1 MTRQYSLA
9 VLMALVM
16 CSGCR
21 VGPTYKI
28 PAAPLPDAYK
38 EIATTE
44 PGSGWEVARPADQ
57 IPRGA
62 WWTVFADSTL
72 NGLEPQVAKANQSL
86 KVAEARYRQARSQIT
101 FERANLSPTVRTT
114 PLVAGERLSSN
125 RPYPSAAPN
134 DNVADIAVPVS
145 LDYEIDF
152 WGRVRR
158 SIDAARYETVA
169 TAADMQSA
177 LLSLQ
182 SELATDYFELRSA
195 DATARILS
203 EAVQR
208 YGEAVDITRHRF
220 DEGLA
225 PQSDLDQAE
234 TQLEAAHVQLV
245 DTTMRRAQYEHAIA
259 VLIGQPPASFH
270 LEAKAWEVHL
280 PNTPVDVPA
289 VLLQRRPDIAS
300 AERRMA
306 EANERIGIAQ
316 AAFYPTISL
325 SALAG
330 VESTAAG
337 RLLNASSFLWGVG
350 PTASQTLFD
359 AGRRRSLVEQAGAN
373 YDETVAAYRQNV
385 LSAFQ
390 QVEDNLAALTHLQEE
405 ATRQQHATHAAEA
418 ARDIFQN
425 RYVGGLDPY
434 LSVIVAQTIALDNQ
448 KNDVDIRRRQLEASV
463 LLIRALGGGWSVAD
477 LPKL

>member
-1 MTRQYSLA
+1 MKKQSSFA
-9 VLMALVM
+9 ILMALAI

-21 VGPTYKI
+21 VGPNYKV
-28 PAAPLPDAYK
+28 PTAPLPDAYK
-38 EIATTE
+38 EA
-44 PGSGWEVARPADQ
+44 PGTKANAGWDLAKPADQ

-72 NGLEPQVAKANQSL
+72 DDLEPQVAKANQTL
-86 KVAEARYRQARSQIT
+86 KIAEARYRQARSQIK
-101 FERANLSPTVRTT
+101 FEQANLAPTFRTT

-125 RPYPSAAPN
+125 RPYPSAAAN
-134 DNVADIAVPVS
+134 ANVADIAVPVS

-152 WGRVRR
+152 WGRIRR
-158 SIDAARYETVA
+158 SVDASRYEA
-169 TAADMQSA
+169 TAGAADMQSA
-177 LLSLQ
+177 LLSLE
-182 SELATDYFELRSA
+182 SDLATDYFELRSA
-195 DATARILS
+195 DDTVRILS

-208 YGEAVDITRHRF
+208 YGEAVEVTRHRF

-245 DTTMRRAQYEHAIA
+245 DAAMRRAQYEHAIA

-270 LEAKAWEVHL
+270 LESKAWQSHL

-316 AAFYPTISL
+316 AAYYPTISL
-325 SALAG
+325 SAVVG
-330 VESTAAG
+330 VESTAAA
-337 RLLNASSFLWGVG
+337 RLLNASSLLWGLG

-373 YDETVAAYRQNV
+373 YDETVATYRQNV

-405 ATRQQHATHAAEA
+405 ASRQQHATHAAEA

-463 LLIRALGGGWSVAD
+463 LLIKALGGGWSVGD